1 MPKLDQRLI
10 AVTRRIGS
18 GVHADIGSDHGLLLA
33 SLLGSGRIDYGIA
46 IENKQQPWENSKATL
61 AGLAAEARFGDGL
74 DVLKGGEADSLSIC
88 GMGAENMIAILRRH
102 PDRIPNTL
110 VLQPNS
116 RAELV
121 RQWAWDAG
129 FWLVAEEVVRTT
141 GKYAVLSF
149 ERAPAEGEQCDPA
162 YTDIDRDCG
171 FAFGPLMLKENSP
184 AFVSDLRE
192 EEIWWSRFRKLQPQA
207 EHRLKL
213 IQKVLTLSQ
222 YRSDDLY
229 HEIHE

>member
-46 IENKQQPWENSKATL
+46 IEN
-61 AGLAAEARFGDGL
+61 
-74 DVLKGGEADSLSIC
+74 
-88 GMGAENMIAILRRH
+88 MGAENMIAILRRH

-184 AFVSDLRE
+184 AFVSDLLE

-222 YRSDDLY
+222 YRSNDFY